1 MLKLPPAI
9 RAGGLAVFVLVVA
22 TFGAACSS
30 GSSSVG
36 KTSANDPVIGTA
48 GDIACDPA
56 SAPYNFGSGTGKL
69 CHMRITAQLLGGI
82 HKLTAVLPLGDAQ
95 YERGA
100 LSAFQTSYAA
110 TWGRYFDKSYPTP
123 GNHEYLTRHAQG
135 YFVYWG
141 AKAGD
146 PKKGYYSF
154 DLGTWHI
161 ISLNS
166 TCGGAGGCDRGSPQ
180 ERWLRAD
187 LAAHRN
193 RCTLAYWHQ
202 PRWSSG
208 EHGDEPRYDA
218 FWRDL
223 DASHADVVL
232 NGHDHD
238 YERFKPQ
245 NAAGRVTST
254 GIREFVVGTGG
265 RNLRPFFKVS
275 RNSVVRNTGT
285 YGVLV
290 LTLHESSYSWR
301 FQPEPGKQFTDS
313 GTGTCH

>member
-1 MLKLPPAI
+1 MLRALPAM
-9 RAGGLAVFVLVVA
+9 RAGGVVVSVLLVA
-22 TFGAACSS
+22 TLGASCSL
-30 GSSSVG
+30 GTSSSN
-36 KTSANDPVIGTA
+36 KTSPKDPVIASA

-69 CHMRITAQLLGGI
+69 CHMRLTAQLLDRV
-82 HKLTAVLPLGDAQ
+82 HKLTAVLPLGDDQ
-95 YERGA
+95 YEQGQ
-100 LSAFQTSYAA
+100 LSAFQSSYAP

-123 GNHEYLTRHAQG
+123 GNHEYITRKAQG
-135 YFVYWG
+135 YYAYWG
-141 AKAGD
+141 ARAGD
-146 PKKGYYSF
+146 PTKGYYSF
-154 DLGTWHI
+154 DLGKWHM

-166 TCGGAGGCDRGSPQ
+166 NCSAAGGCKKGSPQ
-180 ERWLRAD
+180 ETWLRAD
-187 LAAHRN
+187 LAAHSN

-202 PRWSSG
+202 PRFSSG
-208 EHGDEPRYDA
+208 EHADEPRYDP

-223 DASHADVVL
+223 DAAHADVVL

-245 NAAGRVTST
+245 NAGGRATSK

-265 RNLRPFFKVS
+265 RNLRPFFEIS

-290 LTLHESSYSWR
+290 MTLHASSYSWR
-301 FQPEPGKQFTDS
+301 FQHEPAKQFTDS
-313 GTGTCH
+313 GSASCH